1 MINNRYQQ
9 DIKSL
14 IQELKNV
21 SLLVNNYDEAI
32 AFYTQKLGFKVIMDV
47 PYGEKEMYRWITL
60 GLQNE
65 NENEKEGTEI
75 TLALS
80 NSQDSKKMVGKQA
93 STYPLFVL
101 LTDNCQQEYERMKS
115 DGVKFLGEPQQ
126 SPYGIG
132 VVFEDLYGNLIY
144 LRDKNTANI
153 GSVTSNRTERNQISC
168 SDDIR
173 NNLDQE
179 LQNEEREQEQ
189 LKIDPEQVLEEEEK
203 IQPKST
209 MQE

>member
-1 MINNRYQQ
+1 MIQ
-9 DIKSL
+9 K
-14 IQELKNV
+14 LKNV

-32 AFYTQKLGFKVIMDV
+32 AFYTQKLSFKVTMDV

-60 GLQNE
+60 GLS

-80 NSQDSKKMVGKQA
+80 NSQDSEKMVGKQA
-93 STYPLFVL
+93 SDYPLFVL

-115 DGVKFLGEPQQ
+115 NGVKFLGEPQQ
-126 SPYGIG
+126 APYGIG

-144 LRDKNTANI
+144 LMDKNTANI
-153 GSVTSNRTERNQISC
+153 GSITNNGAERNQISR
-168 SDDIR
+168 SDDIK

-209 MQE
+209 MQG

>member
-1 MINNRYQQ
+1 MIQ
-9 DIKSL
+9 K
-14 IQELKNV
+14 LKNV

-32 AFYTQKLGFKVIMDV
+32 AFYTQKLSFKVTMDV

-60 GLQNE
+60 GLSD
-65 NENEKEGTEI
+65 ENEKEGTEI

-93 STYPLFVL
+93 SDYPLFVL
-101 LTDNCQQEYERMKS
+101 LTNNCQKEYERMKS

-126 SPYGIG
+126 APYGIG

-144 LRDKNTANI
+144 LVDKNTANI
-153 GSVTSNRTERNQISC
+153 GSIPNNRAERNQISR
-168 SDDIR
+168 SDDIK

>member
-1 MINNRYQQ
+1 MINNRYQP
-9 DIKSL
+9 DIKNL
-14 IQELKNV
+14 IQKLKNV

-32 AFYTQKLGFKVIMDV
+32 AFYTQKLSFKVTMDV

-60 GLQNE
+60 GLS

-80 NSQDSKKMVGKQA
+80 NSQDSEKMVGKQA
-93 STYPLFVL
+93 SDYPLFVL

-115 DGVKFLGEPQQ
+115 NGVKFLGEPQQ
-126 SPYGIG
+126 APYGIG
-132 VVFEDLYGNLIY
+132 VVFKDLYGNLIY
-144 LRDKNTANI
+144 LMDKNTANI
-153 GSVTSNRTERNQISC
+153 GSITNNRAERNQISR
-168 SDDIR
+168 SDDIK